1 MTFKRKFYAL
11 LFFKQCDRIL
21 KMFNQKID
29 PHLLEAVT
37 FQAKNFDPN
46 DEYWFRSNRK

>member
-21 KMFNQKID
+21 KMFNQSKYSHFDNPIRLLKIRI
-29 PHLLEAVT
+29 A
-37 FQAKNFDPN
+37 
-46 DEYWFRSNRK
+46 